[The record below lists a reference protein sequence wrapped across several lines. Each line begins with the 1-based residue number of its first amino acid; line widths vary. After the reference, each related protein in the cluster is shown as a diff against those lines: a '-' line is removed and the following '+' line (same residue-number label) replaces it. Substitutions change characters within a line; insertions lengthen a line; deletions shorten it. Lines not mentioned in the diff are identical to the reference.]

1 VPDRLRGKRVLVT
14 GAASGIGREIALAAA
29 GEGAAVLC
37 ADLDEAGATGTAERA
52 GGEAVA
58 VDVASPDSVAAMGVW
73 AGEVDGLVAGA
84 GVVRHGNALEISVDD
99 WDLVEAVNLRGPWLC
114 ARALLPGMIRRGGGS
129 IVNVASIAA
138 LVGTPRTAAYAAS
151 KAGLV
156 GLTRQLAADFGVD
169 GVRVNAICPGT
180 VPTEMSRARYQAQG
194 LGEEEI
200 EARLEALGG
209 RTALG
214 RLGEPADIAAMA
226 IFLLS
231 DEAGWITG
239 GCHRVDGGFT
249 ATRRG

>member
-1 VPDRLRGKRVLVT
+1 VPERLLGKRVLVT
-14 GAASGIGREIALAAA
+14 GAAAGIGREIALAAA
-29 GEGAAVLC
+29 GEGAELLC
-37 ADLDEAGATGTAERA
+37 ADLDEAGASATAERA
-52 GGEAVA
+52 GGAAIA
-58 VDVASPDSVAAMGVW
+58 VDVTEPASVTSMGER
-73 AGEVDGLVAGA
+73 AGEVDGLAACA
-84 GVVRHGNALEISVDD
+84 GVVRHGSALEIAVED

-156 GLTRQLAADFGVD
+156 GLTRQMAADFGVN
-169 GVRVNAICPGT
+169 GVRVNAISPGT
-180 VPTEMSRARYQAQG
+180 VPTEMSRARYRAEG

-200 EARLEALGG
+200 EARFKRLGE

-214 RLGEPADIAAMA
+214 RLGTPGDVAAMA
-226 IFLLS
+226 VFLLG
-231 DEAGWITG
+231 DEAGWISG
-239 GCHRVDGGFT
+239 GCHEVDGGFI